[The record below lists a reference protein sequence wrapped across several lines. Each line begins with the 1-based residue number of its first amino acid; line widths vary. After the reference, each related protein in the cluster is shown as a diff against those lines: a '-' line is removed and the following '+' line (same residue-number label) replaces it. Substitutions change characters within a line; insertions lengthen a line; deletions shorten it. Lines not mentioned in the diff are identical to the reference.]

1 MYDSIKEAAEKCKNL
16 WQGDPKIPL
25 KILFYYPFHFL
36 SKNSTILKAFRKS
49 FPIEMPSKK
58 KKKKNR
64 TRKAKEE
71 GRRERK
77 RNVKVE
83 TALTFLNP
91 KILFSVRAR
100 TSDSYILY
108 IEQKEAK
115 SARRMNDVL
124 GQFLFLTARQ

>member
-1 MYDSIKEAAEKCKNL
+1 MQKSMARRPKNSIENLVLLPISLPFKNFY
-16 WQGDPKIPL
+16 DPKS
-25 KILFYYPFHFL
+25 FL
-36 SKNSTILKAFRKS
+36 EIFSHRNAQQ
-49 FPIEMPSKK
+49 
-58 KKKKNR
+58 KKKNR

-91 KILFSVRAR
+91 KILFSVRVR

-108 IEQKEAK
+108 IEQKETK
-115 SARRMNDVL
+115 SARRMNDVF
-124 GQFLFLTARQ
+124 GQCLFLIARQWAESG